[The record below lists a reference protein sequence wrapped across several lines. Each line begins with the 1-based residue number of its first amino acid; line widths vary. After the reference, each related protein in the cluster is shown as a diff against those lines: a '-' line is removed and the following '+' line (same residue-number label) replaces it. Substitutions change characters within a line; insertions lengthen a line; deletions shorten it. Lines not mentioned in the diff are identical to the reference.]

1 MKKSML
7 DTVSIISSC
16 GQDLE
21 PDPGN
26 NDTAIKTGESA
37 ILSYGEN
44 STATM
49 TLTFRS
55 DWQLDGQLPEWL
67 DIQPQSGVAGETEIT
82 VSALSSNTEI
92 TERTA
97 SFTIIDGD
105 TGLEYLVI
113 QDGTPGIDT
122 DGADV
127 IVDEDAH
134 EVSVTFTS
142 NTDISPSI
150 PADWF
155 TAAVTVSDST
165 LLADSVTWSKCRT
178 YTLSLSIE
186 ASDGEARQSE
196 VLLAG
201 EDSPDVSATVTVSQT
216 GEFTAD
222 FTREFLRRSVF
233 VRYTG
238 TWCVN
243 CPTMNQALHNAA
255 EQYPGHIVQMN
266 LYQNSD
272 DLTFPGLETY
282 FKHFGITVLP
292 TAIVNYYAMV
302 APHFLDNTAERFISL
317 AEEATGSVPSN
328 TIIGGYASASGDNIT
343 VEVSVA
349 SKTAGDYYISAF
361 LLEDGIIREQNGGG
375 SGYEH
380 NNVMR
385 AAMTEPFG
393 DPCSLASNSL
403 EHFTL
408 SMPVPASV
416 VNPDN
421 LHVVVFTSHDG
432 RFTGDLADGYIV
444 YRNYGYVVDNAVDI
458 PVGGLR
464 LFDYEN

>member
-155 TAAVTVSDST
+155 TAAVTMSDST

-186 ASDGEARQSE
+186 ANDGEARQSE

-222 FTREFLRRSVF
+222 FTREFLRRSLF

-328 TIIGGYASASGDNIT
+328 TIIGGY
-343 VEVSVA
+343 
-349 SKTAGDYYISAF
+349 
-361 LLEDGIIREQNGGG
+361 
-375 SGYEH
+375 EH

>member
-186 ASDGEARQSE
+186 ANDGEARQSE

-328 TIIGGYASASGDNIT
+328 TIIGGY
-343 VEVSVA
+343 
-349 SKTAGDYYISAF
+349 
-361 LLEDGIIREQNGGG
+361 
-375 SGYEH
+375 EH

-458 PVGGLR
+458 PVGGLT

>member
-1 MKKSML
+1 ML

-222 FTREFLRRSVF
+222 FTREFLRRSLF

-328 TIIGGYASASGDNIT
+328 TIIGGY
-343 VEVSVA
+343 
-349 SKTAGDYYISAF
+349 
-361 LLEDGIIREQNGGG
+361 
-375 SGYEH
+375 EH

-458 PVGGLR
+458 PVGGLT

>member
-1 MKKSML
+1 ML

-186 ASDGEARQSE
+186 ANDGEARQSE

-328 TIIGGYASASGDNIT
+328 TIIGGY
-343 VEVSVA
+343 
-349 SKTAGDYYISAF
+349 
-361 LLEDGIIREQNGGG
+361 
-375 SGYEH
+375 EH

-458 PVGGLR
+458 PVGGLT

>member
-186 ASDGEARQSE
+186 ANDGEARQSE

-222 FTREFLRRSVF
+222 FTREFLRRSLF

-328 TIIGGYASASGDNIT
+328 TIIGGY
-343 VEVSVA
+343 
-349 SKTAGDYYISAF
+349 
-361 LLEDGIIREQNGGG
+361 
-375 SGYEH
+375 EH

-458 PVGGLR
+458 PVGGLT